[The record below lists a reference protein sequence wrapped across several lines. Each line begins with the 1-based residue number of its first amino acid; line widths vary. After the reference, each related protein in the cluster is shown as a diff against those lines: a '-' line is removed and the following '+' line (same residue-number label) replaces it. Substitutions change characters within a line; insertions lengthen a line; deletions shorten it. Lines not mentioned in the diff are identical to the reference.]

1 MASGVAILREVHLDE
16 LGGLTKSVVG
26 GGDDTRL
33 RLHGVTSWC
42 TNMSWHNSILE
53 EMRSWLYSISMPMLE
68 LESGWLLRS
77 VRLGATID
85 ERENHFGGIYFNRF
99 FELGRRAIRISHTN
113 GDVLAMWC
121 LSVSLIKTINT

>member
-1 MASGVAILREVHLDE
+1 
-16 LGGLTKSVVG
+16 
-26 GGDDTRL
+26 
-33 RLHGVTSWC
+33 
-42 TNMSWHNSILE
+42 
-53 EMRSWLYSISMPMLE
+53 MLE

-113 GDVLAMWC
+113 GDVLAVWC
-121 LSVSLIKTINT
+121 LSVSQAIHKHGNLMGTSGTNERLGSRWKGFLNL